1 MSCFEESVE
10 VVSVVGS
17 VEITKTNSSRF
28 VTLNT
33 DGEFALAAAN
43 ARPFGVI
50 TTNQPAKAAG
60 RVVFAGTVPVEAGGT
75 VAIGDAI
82 ASGASGV
89 AVKATGTGAVPIGI
103 ARTAGGSGKVVAVQ
117 LTLPGLVALT

>member
-1 MSCFEESVE
+1 MSYFEESVE
-10 VVSVVGS
+10 IVSVVGS
-17 VEITKTNSSRF
+17 VEITKTNCSRF

-43 ARPFGVI
+43 SRPFGVI

-60 RVVFAGTVPVEAGGT
+60 RVAFAGTVPVEAGGT
-75 VAIGDAI
+75 VAIGDEI
-82 ASGASGV
+82 ASGANGV

-103 ARTAGGSGKVVAVQ
+103 ARTAGGSGAPIAVQ
-117 LTLPGLVALT
+117 LRFPGLVALT